1 MQIEGKLKQILGK
14 NEVTGGYTQENIRG
28 NQYL

>member
-1 MQIEGKLKQILGK
+1 MQIKEQLKQILGK
-14 NEVTGGYTQENIRG
+14 NQVTGGFTQENIRG